1 VIVLYADDSLPSL
14 EQVELTLRYPDV
26 CVVVD
31 LCKMSPE
38 RKRPFVLELLA
49 CMAGLRRRTGL
60 PHRVVVDEA
69 HYFLH
74 ERRVPEELDLEAGGY
89 LLVTYR
95 ASRLHA
101 RVRESAEAVIVTGES
116 DPDEAEALRR
126 FAGQAWDP
134 AEWARVLRSLELDE
148 AALLPGSEESGADL
162 VRFRIG
168 RRLTPHVRH
177 RHKYLEVPVAE
188 DVAFRFHRDGEA
200 TGQVAHSLA
209 EWIET
214 LERAPDHTFDHHL
227 ERGDFSRWI
236 AHVFADDELAAAVGQ
251 IEADWRAGRVDRPHD
266 RIARA
271 VRARYSEA
279 EPSLVAP
286 GPEAPAASG

>member
-1 VIVLYADDSLPSL
+1 VLYADDTLPSL

-31 LCKMSPE
+31 LCRMSQE

-49 CMAGLRRRTGL
+49 SMASMRRRTGL

-74 ERRVPEELDLEAGGY
+74 ERRLPAELDLAAGGY

-95 ASRLHA
+95 ASQLHPQVQA
-101 RVRESAEAVIVTGES
+101 SAEAVVVTGES
-116 DPDEAEALRR
+116 DPQEAEALRQLT
-126 FAGQAWDP
+126 GQAWDR
-134 AEWARVLRSLELDE
+134 AEWARTLRSLELDE
-148 AALLPGSEESGADL
+148 AALLPGSEESGGDL

-177 RHKYLEVPVAE
+177 RHKYLEVPVPV
-188 DVAFRFHRDGEA
+188 DTAFRFHRDGEA
-200 TGQVAHSLA
+200 TGQVARSLQ

-227 ERGDFSRWI
+227 ERGDFSRWVE
-236 AHVFADDELAAAVGQ
+236 HVFADEELAAAVRHVEQ
-251 IEADWRAGRVDRPHD
+251 DWRAGRVDRPHD
-266 RIARA
+266 RIVRA
-271 VRARYSEA
+271 VRARYGPA
-279 EPSLVAP
+279 QPCLVGPGTDAP
-286 GPEAPAASG
+286 QRSA